1 VSTISVNPWVKIR
14 FIVNDSFLFFGER
27 NVFIAKQAGV
37 KRDARNVDKEGKLE
51 IKVVRGRRRIADGK
65 TFSDKMILLVGYG
78 K

>member
-1 VSTISVNPWVKIR
+1 
-14 FIVNDSFLFFGER
+14 
-27 NVFIAKQAGV
+27 
-37 KRDARNVDKEGKLE
+37 LE